1 MKKEDSL
8 TMPTYKNIR
17 SDKQKIDQSLQ
28 NINGEFKTLY
38 FNKSIET
45 YIRYGDKI
53 DDLLLVSETPYWNP
67 VINSSKIILADSDDF
82 QVVSID
88 KSVYSIEIIN
98 TSSETIF
105 MYYQSYENI
114 PGIPIPS
121 GLTRNLSNFNRFAN
135 QLVFKSTG
143 AVMDNEVFIT
153 QFQE

>member
-98 TSSETIF
+98 TSS
-105 MYYQSYENI
+105 
-114 PGIPIPS
+114 
-121 GLTRNLSNFNRFAN
+121 
-135 QLVFKSTG
+135 
-143 AVMDNEVFIT
+143 
-153 QFQE
+153 